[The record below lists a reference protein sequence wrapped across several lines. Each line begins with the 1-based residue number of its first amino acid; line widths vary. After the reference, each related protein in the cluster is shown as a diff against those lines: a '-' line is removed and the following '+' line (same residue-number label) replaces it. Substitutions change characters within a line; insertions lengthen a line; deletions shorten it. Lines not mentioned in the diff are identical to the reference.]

1 MMNITINSKKGT
13 IEITKKFEKLA
24 SRFGSDEYKALQEAR
39 RDNPKYKV
47 VIKTTSAKKKE
58 SYKGLTY
65 TYMETYIKAHDDE
78 DKSIMSMYEDL
89 RAISVEAQEA
99 LAESASYHEVKEWF
113 LHQFPAIAKF
123 HEKREA
129 ILSY

>member
-24 SRFGSDEYKALQEAR
+24 SRFGSEEYKALQEAR
-39 RDNPKYKV
+39 RDNPNYKV
-47 VIKTTSAKKKE
+47 VIKTSSAKKKE

-65 TYMETYIKAHDDE
+65 AYMEMYIKAHDDE
-78 DKSIMSMYEDL
+78 NNSIMAVYEDL